1 VDRSKNI
8 SQKGLNHIVVMNH
21 RREAML
27 ELSELLRRS
36 GFQVAESESIPQRQ
50 ALLGKGSADLVVLNP
65 LVCKAGG
72 LEFEMLEAAQAGSP
86 LPVILLVDDLLSL
99 EQAKNLQVPFRDF
112 LLKPYSREEWL
123 HRIELMA
130 SRLESHR
137 SLEQRAGELE
147 GQVTTDF
154 KTDLLSERYFKELL
168 GVEFKRA
175 LRHHTP
181 LSLVLIDVD
190 NFKGVNDSTEYA
202 FGDEVLRAV
211 AAALKQNIRETDF
224 AARFGGDEFVLL
236 LPHTSPAE
244 AVLTAV
250 RIRKKVSAATVESG
264 EYSTKVTI
272 SMGIDTYDGRVESN
286 PDELR
291 RRANKALQEA
301 KRRGKNQVWLYS
313 GDGPEA
319 AAGS

>member
-1 VDRSKNI
+1 
-8 SQKGLNHIVVMNH
+8 MNH
-21 RREAML
+21 RREAMA
-27 ELSELLRRS
+27 ELIELLRRS
-36 GFQVAESESIPQRQ
+36 GFQVEESQSIPESQS
-50 ALLGKGSADLVVLNP
+50 LLAAGETDLVLLNP
-65 LVCKAGG
+65 LVCKAGA
-72 LEFEMLEAAQAGSP
+72 LEFEILEQSQQQAP
-86 LPVILLVDDLLSL
+86 VPVILLVEDLVAL
-99 EQAKNLQVPFRDF
+99 EQARLLQVPFRDF
-112 LLKPYSREEWL
+112 LLKPYNREECL
-123 HRIELMA
+123 HRIELMD

-147 GQVTTDF
+147 GQITTDF
-154 KTDLLSERYFKELL
+154 KTELLSERYFKDLL
-168 GVEFKRA
+168 AIEFKRA
-175 LRHHTP
+175 QRHHTP

-211 AAALKQNIRETDF
+211 AEALKQNIRETDF

-250 RIRKKVSAATVESG
+250 RIRKKVSSATVESG

-272 SMGIDTYDGRVESN
+272 SMGIDTYDGRVESS

-301 KRRGKNQVWLYS
+301 KHRGKNQVWLYS
-313 GDGPEA
+313 GDGPEV

>member
-1 VDRSKNI
+1 MDRSKNI
-8 SQKGLNHIVVMNH
+8 PKKGLNHILVMNH
-21 RREAML
+21 RRDPMA
-27 ELSELLRRS
+27 ELMELLRRS
-36 GFQVAESESIPQRQ
+36 GFQVEESTSIPQSQ
-50 ALLGKGSADLVVLNP
+50 SLLDRGEGELVLLNP

-72 LEFEMLEAAQAGSP
+72 LEFEILEKAQEDGN
-86 LPVILLVDDLLSL
+86 LPVILLVEDLLSL
-99 EQAKNLQVPFRDF
+99 EQARLLQLPFRDF
-112 LLKPYSREEWL
+112 ILKPYGREECL

-137 SLEQRAGELE
+137 SLEQRTGELE
-147 GQVTTDF
+147 GQITTDF
-154 KTDLLSERYFKELL
+154 KTDLLSERYFKDLL
-168 GVEFKRA
+168 AVEFKRA
-175 LRHHTP
+175 QRHQTP

-202 FGDEVLRAV
+202 FGDQVLKAV
-211 AAALKQNIRETDF
+211 AEALKQNIRETDF

-250 RIRKKVSAATVESG
+250 RIRKKVSSATVESG

-272 SMGIDTYDGRVESN
+272 SMGIDTYDGRVESS

-301 KRRGKNQVWLYS
+301 KHRGKNQVWLYS